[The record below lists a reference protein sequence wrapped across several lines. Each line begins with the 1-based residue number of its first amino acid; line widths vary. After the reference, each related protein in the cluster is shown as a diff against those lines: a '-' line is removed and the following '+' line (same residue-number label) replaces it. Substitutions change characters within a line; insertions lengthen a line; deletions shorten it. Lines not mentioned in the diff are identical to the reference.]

1 MHKVDVWVWTDNRT
15 PQESLKGY
23 AYSIEM
29 ERAGKFIRKGGEG
42 EICATWNR
50 ATLIAI
56 AEALERFSG
65 KAEVII
71 HSENFFVMNMFEHHL
86 PTWEQEGFLRRDGK
100 DVANRTEWER
110 IAKKKQLLQ
119 IETDTVGFDRSKE
132 LMEHAL
138 SDEVPPAAVM

>member
-29 ERAGKFIRKGGEG
+29 ERAGEFIRKGGEG
-42 EICATWNR
+42 EIGATWNR

-65 KAEVII
+65 KAEVVI
-71 HSENFFVMNMFEHHL
+71 HSE
-86 PTWEQEGFLRRDGK
+86 
-100 DVANRTEWER
+100 
-110 IAKKKQLLQ
+110 KKQLLQ
-119 IETDTVGFDRSKE
+119 IETDTVGFDRSKD

-138 SDEVPPAAVM
+138 ADEVPPAAVM

>member
-1 MHKVDVWVWTDNRT
+1 MHKVDVWVWTDNRSAQVS
-15 PQESLKGY
+15 PKGY

-29 ERAGKFIRKGGEG
+29 EIAGRFVRKGGEG
-42 EICATWNR
+42 EIAATWNR

-71 HSENFFVMNMFEHHL
+71 HSENFFVMNMLEHHL
-86 PTWEQEGFLRRDGK
+86 PIWEKDGFRKRDGK
-100 DVANRTEWER
+100 EIANKAEWER
-110 IAKKKQLLQ
+110 IAKKKQLLR

-132 LMEHAL
+132 LMDHAL
-138 SDEVPPAAVM
+138 ADEVPPATVM

>member
-65 KAEVII
+65 KAEVVI
-71 HSENFFVMNMFEHHL
+71 HSENFFVMNMLEHHL
-86 PTWEQEGFLRRDGK
+86 PVWEKEGKTYEYSCSGILLRRDGGGPGPGRA
-100 DVANRTEWER
+100 DRPGR
-110 IAKKKQLLQ
+110 LHRLLHG
-119 IETDTVGFDRSKE
+119 D
-132 LMEHAL
+132 A
-138 SDEVPPAAVM
+138 

>member
-65 KAEVII
+65 KAEVVI
-71 HSENFFVMNMFEHHL
+71 HSENRWVLNMIKHFL
-86 PTWEQEGFLRRDGK
+86 GKWEERGFLK
-100 DVANRTEWER
+100 ANGEELENVEEWR
-110 IAKKKQLLQ
+110 KIAKASHSLK
-119 IETDTVGFDRSKE
+119 IEIDPVGYDRSPLLYKRVF
-132 LMEHAL
+132 ADQIP
-138 SDEVPPAAVM
+138 DEV